1 MAFEFKLPELGE
13 GLAEGE
19 IVKWDVKPGDDIKEY
34 TPCLK
39 FKVIKVSRKF
49 LHRFQE
55 KF

>member
-19 IVKWDVKPGDDIKEY
+19 IVKWDVKPGDDIKEDD
-34 TPCLK
+34 TLLE
-39 FKVIKVSRKF
+39 VQSDKVSRKF